1 MARLAPSDNSDNDG
15 SDVDTIARQARIY
28 RVRFLPVNGT
38 PANDIIKCQRA
49 PWDQDLR
56 RGPMQEATD
65 GDGEQRLSAG
75 AG

>member
-1 MARLAPSDNSDNDG
+1 MARLAPSDNSDNAG

-28 RVRFLPVNGT
+28 RGAFPARNGT
-38 PANDIIKCQRA
+38 PANDIIECQRA
-49 PWDQDLR
+49 QGDQDLR
-56 RGPMQEATD
+56 RGTMQEATD